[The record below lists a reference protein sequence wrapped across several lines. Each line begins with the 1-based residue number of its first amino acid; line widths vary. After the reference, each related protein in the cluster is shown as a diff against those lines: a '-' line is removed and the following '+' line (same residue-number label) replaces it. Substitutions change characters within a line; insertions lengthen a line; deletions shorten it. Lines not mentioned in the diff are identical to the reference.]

1 MKLVLLPGMDGTGD
15 LFSPLLRVLSEF
27 DCEVIALPQT
37 GDQGYS
43 SITKQVREKL
53 PEEDFVLVAE
63 SFSGPI
69 GAALAKEGCANL
81 KGIIFVATF
90 LSAPSKLLLAFAKF
104 LPLKLL
110 SRLPLSTFFHKALFL
125 GSGASNEL
133 VNLFQSTIGSLPSS
147 LIRARLG
154 AMYSLSHDPEAID
167 LPVAYIQATS
177 DKLVPPTKAVEFSC
191 SFNNIIFKTVEGP
204 HFLLQANPTE
214 CAAVISELA
223 PLLARQTAGQ

>member
-1 MKLVLLPGMDGTGD
+1 MDGTGD
-15 LFSPLLRVLSEF
+15 LFTPLLRTLSEF

-37 GDQGYS
+37 GDQDYS
-43 SITKQVREKL
+43 SITKKVREKL
-53 PEEDFVLVAE
+53 PEEDFVIVAE

-69 GAALAKEGCANL
+69 GAALAKEGGENL

-110 SRLPLSTFFHKALFL
+110 SRLPLSAFFHKALFL

-133 VNLFQSTIGSLPSS
+133 IDLFQSTVDSLPSS
-147 LIRARLG
+147 LIRARLST
-154 AMYSLSHDPEAID
+154 MYSLSYDPEVID
-167 LPVAYIQATS
+167 LPVVYIQAAS

-191 SFNNIIFKTVEGP
+191 SFNNIIIKTVEGP
-204 HFLLQANPTE
+204 HFILQAKPTE
-214 CAAVISELA
+214 CAIVISELV
-223 PLLARQTAGQ
+223 PLLTRQATAQ